1 MDKKFF
7 ITTAI
12 DYTNEVI
19 HIGHLYQKIIADA
32 LARYHR
38 LLGEKVFFLTGT
50 DEHGGKVEEAAAK
63 AGFRGK
69 EKDFVDQII
78 LADKKAQE
86 SVEVSFD
93 RFIRTTDEDHIKFCL
108 KFWERVEKNDDIYL
122 GEYDGI
128 YCDGCEGFINK
139 SDLIDGKCSYHP
151 KQDPKIIKE
160 KNYFFRLSK
169 YSQFLKNYLKE
180 HPEFIWP
187 EGRRKEMLSFIDQ
200 GLEDTPISRQRIKWG
215 IPVPNDPGQTIYV
228 WFDALINYLTG
239 DPGGFWPADIHILGK
254 DNARFHAILWPA
266 MLKSAGFELPKT
278 ILVNGF
284 LSLNG
289 QKISKS
295 LGNIIPTEDLIKQF
309 GADGIRFYLLKTK
322 PINTDSNIS
331 LDKIKETYNADL
343 ANGLGNLVA
352 RIAKLCERSEKSFI
366 EKGKISFTPEIAEK
380 IETFCLNEA
389 LTAIWEKIAEENK
402 RINEDK
408 PWELPEEKLIEFL
421 KESVKNLRQVAF
433 NLQPFLPQ
441 TAKKILEQLKG
452 PKIKSGEP
460 LFPRLQ

>member
-1 MDKKFF
+1 MNKKFY

-50 DEHGGKVEEAAAK
+50 DEHGGKVEEAAIK
-63 AGFRGK
+63 AGFGGK
-69 EKDFVDQII
+69 EKDFVDQIT

-86 SVEVSFD
+86 SLEVSFN
-93 RFIRTTDEDHIKFCL
+93 RFIRTTDKDHVKFCL
-108 KFWERVEKNDDIYL
+108 KFWEKVEKNGDIYL

-128 YCDGCEGFINK
+128 YCEGCEGFINK
-139 SDLIDGKCSYHP
+139 SDLIDGKCPYHP
-151 KQDPKIIKE
+151 NKDPKTIKE
-160 KNYFFRLSK
+160 KNYFFKLSK
-169 YSQFLKNYLKE
+169 YSQFLKDYLNE
-180 HPEFIWP
+180 HSEFVWP

-200 GLEDTPISRQRIKWG
+200 GLEDIPISRQRIKWG

-228 WFDALINYLTG
+228 WFDALINYITG

-266 MLKSAGFELPKT
+266 MLKSAGYELPKT

-322 PINTDSNIS
+322 SIDTDGDIN

-352 RIAKLCERSEKSFI
+352 RISKLCEKENLEFSFGD
-366 EKGKISFTPEIAEK
+366 EPSFSPKVAEK
-380 IETFCLNEA
+380 IKTFKLNEA
-389 LTAIWEKIAEENK
+389 LTQIWDNIAGENK
-402 RINEDK
+402 RISEKK
-408 PWELPEEKLIEFL
+408 PWKLKDEDLKVFL
-421 KESVKNLRQVAF
+421 TQSAQTIRQIAF
-433 NLQPFLPQ
+433 DLQPFLPK
-441 TAKKILEQLKG
+441 TAGKILTQLSG
-452 PKIKSGEP
+452 PKIKSGSP
-460 LFPRLQ
+460 LFPRI